1 MEDNCP
7 AESSGP
13 QQALQGRWVNLGG
26 VIPLRYGLFLQHNFL
41 LLSHTAQDGP
51 DTEYNDVDIVAGLIG

>member
-13 QQALQGRWVNLGG
+13 QQALQERWVNLGG
-26 VIPLRYGLFLQHNFL
+26 VKPLRYGLFLQHNFL

-51 DTEYNDVDIVAGLIG
+51 DTE